1 MYPSKYNSNWISLL
15 VKATTCTAVPESE
28 LLPFFESCSKYHL
41 LGIPLAVQGLRF
53 CSSTAGGTGLI
64 AGQRTKTPA
73 FLTVTAKKK
82 KKKSPTFVYKKVAKR
97 FSGAFISLTHT
108 RVYEG
113 MDMLIRF
120 TVVIISLCISKHHAA
135 YPNQFLFL
143 ENSLLPK
150 PFS

>member
-15 VKATTCTAVPESE
+15 VRATTCTAVPESE
-28 LLPFFESCSKYHL
+28 PLPFFESCSKYHL

-53 CSSTAGGTGLI
+53 CTSTAGGTGLI
-64 AGQRTKTPA
+64 PGQRTKTPI
-73 FLTVTAKKK
+73 FLTATAKKK
-82 KKKSPTFVYKKVAKR
+82 KKKNLLLLCTGKLPRGFQVLSSLSHTQECMKGWICVYP
-97 FSGAFISLTHT
+97 S
-108 RVYEG
+108 
-113 MDMLIRF
+113 
-120 TVVIISLCISKHHAA
+120 ISLCISKHHAV